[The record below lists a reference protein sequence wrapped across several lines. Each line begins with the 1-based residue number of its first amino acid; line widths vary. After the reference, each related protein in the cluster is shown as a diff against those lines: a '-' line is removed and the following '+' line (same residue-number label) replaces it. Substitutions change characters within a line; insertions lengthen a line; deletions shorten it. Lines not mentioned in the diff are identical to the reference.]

1 MLLTAVH
8 FHYAGFALPLATGLA
23 LERSKDGAAP
33 LAGFGV
39 VAGVPLV
46 AAGITA
52 TQLGSGPILECVAA
66 WVLALGGAASAW
78 LHLSLALGSAE
89 RASARIAW
97 GIAGVALAASMVLAA
112 LYGAR
117 SYLTIGWLDI
127 PSMRVL
133 HGTTN
138 AFGFAL
144 CGLCGWRMALRGKQ
158 ATGT

>member
-1 MLLTAVH
+1 MTPTTAVSVKKAIRVLQR
-8 FHYAGFALPLATGLA
+8 FEGVVEDAAEDELADAAARADATGLFNC
-23 LERSKDGAAP
+23 P
-33 LAGFGV
+33 H
-39 VAGVPLV
+39 
-46 AAGITA
+46 T
-52 TQLGSGPILECVAA
+52 
-66 WVLALGGAASAW
+66 
-78 LHLSLALGSAE
+78 
-89 RASARIAW
+89 
-97 GIAGVALAASMVLAA
+97 GVALAASMVLAA